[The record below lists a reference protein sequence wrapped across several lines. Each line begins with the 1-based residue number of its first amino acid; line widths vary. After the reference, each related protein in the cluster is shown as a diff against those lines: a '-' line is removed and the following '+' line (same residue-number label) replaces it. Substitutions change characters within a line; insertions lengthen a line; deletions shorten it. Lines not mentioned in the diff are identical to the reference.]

1 MKQSESI
8 KELAIAL
15 CIAQGQMGGA
25 VKDSSNPFFKSSYA
39 DLTSVIKAIKEPF
52 AQNGLSF
59 VQLPI
64 AGEAHVGVTTMLMHK
79 SGEWLQSEYKLPMT
93 KRDPQAAGSA
103 ITYARRYALQAL
115 AGIPSV
121 DDDGE
126 SVMLRTPESKEAEYK
141 KLVNAEKAS
150 IDAIKLG
157 ILEKD
162 YSTAYEA
169 WSELGEEIQTLLWKA
184 PSKGGCF
191 TSSERAIMKTPEFR
205 QAQ

>member
-59 VQLPI
+59 IQLPI
-64 AGEAHVGVTTMLMHK
+64 SGETHVGVTTMLMHK

-150 IDAIKLG
+150 IEAIKLG

-205 QAQ
+205 QA